1 MRMRRSDSLGEEFV
15 RLALAIDEH
24 LPGYVDSFFGPDAWK
39 QQATDTG
46 KVPLEELKKQASLL
60 ADDISQARDVDEQ
73 RRDFLA
79 RQGTAM
85 QMSLRLLSGE
95 KVSLAEEVEAIY
107 DVRPAWKDEANF
119 EESHRALDQAL
130 PAGGTLLERMEQWK
144 KSLEISLDKAKE
156 LLPYVTDTLRE
167 RTRKKFDLPD
177 EESFIVEFVNDQPWM
192 AYNWYQGGFRSRIEI
207 NLDYPMRIN
216 GLPELIAHEAYPG
229 HHTELANKEQ
239 GLVREK
245 NHTEHLMTLINA
257 PSCVIAE
264 GIATSALETLFTDS
278 ELEEWYREEL
288 LPRAGLSHSEAGRI
302 LEVKR
307 ALEKTEGLW
316 GNAVFMLHDQNKPAE
331 EIKAYLIKYGLHTE
345 KEAEQ
350 ALRFISDA
358 LGGSYTFTYHVG
370 YDLLKELF
378 ACVDR
383 DTYFARLLKE
393 PVTPSQVRQWIRE
406 QSNGAAL

>member
-1 MRMRRSDSLGEEFV
+1 MRRSDSLGEEFV

-167 RTRKKFDLPD
+167 RTRKKF
-177 EESFIVEFVNDQPWM
+177 
-192 AYNWYQGGFRSRIEI
+192 
-207 NLDYPMRIN
+207 
-216 GLPELIAHEAYPG
+216 
-229 HHTELANKEQ
+229 
-239 GLVREK
+239 
-245 NHTEHLMTLINA
+245 
-257 PSCVIAE
+257 
-264 GIATSALETLFTDS
+264 
-278 ELEEWYREEL
+278 
-288 LPRAGLSHSEAGRI
+288 
-302 LEVKR
+302 
-307 ALEKTEGLW
+307 
-316 GNAVFMLHDQNKPAE
+316 
-331 EIKAYLIKYGLHTE
+331 
-345 KEAEQ
+345 
-350 ALRFISDA
+350 
-358 LGGSYTFTYHVG
+358 
-370 YDLLKELF
+370 
-378 ACVDR
+378 
-383 DTYFARLLKE
+383 
-393 PVTPSQVRQWIRE
+393 
-406 QSNGAAL
+406 